1 MTTRHA
7 AFGSRA
13 ALSGNRVILNEAA
26 DNSSI
31 ALRCDPRFLP
41 AAVPSCRHRKGRT
54 AQPGLRAYPS
64 AIGTAMYLVIRKFSR
79 MRTVREAARRAES
92 GIAQL
97 MKQSPGF
104 RGYYIFDAGDGVA
117 GSVTFFD
124 DQQSAAAANVKALAW
139 IQASLSDLI
148 HGQPEVISGEV
159 LIAVTPDMA
168 TGLPEQTTTG

>member
-1 MTTRHA
+1 
-7 AFGSRA
+7 
-13 ALSGNRVILNEAA
+13 
-26 DNSSI
+26 
-31 ALRCDPRFLP
+31 
-41 AAVPSCRHRKGRT
+41 
-54 AQPGLRAYPS
+54 
-64 AIGTAMYLVIRKFSR
+64 MYLVIRKFSR